1 MPSGVPSSAMFH
13 EPKFSADLE
22 RLADA
27 DELAR
32 RWSGGNGIVAFN
44 CGNAREFGFDARH
57 EPEPF
62 GTDPTAI
69 NEAHCNVY
77 CDIAGDN
84 ARKKKARSLAAT
96 CKDSIRRQPDPV
108 PPAAAK
114 SADASETGP
123 SEAASGPKG

>member
-32 RWSGGNGIVAFN
+32 RWNGGNGIVAFN
-44 CGNAREFGFDARH
+44 CGIAREFGFDTRH

-62 GTDPTAI
+62 GMDLSAI
-69 NEAHCNVY
+69 NDAHCNVY

-96 CKDSIRRQPDPV
+96 CKDGIRRKPDPV

-114 SADASETGP
+114 SAGASEKGQ
-123 SEAASGPKG
+123 SEAASKPEG